1 MQLHYL
7 HLGLA
12 IIFEII
18 ATSALKAS
26 QGFTQ
31 WLPSVIAV
39 LGYIAA
45 FYFLALAL
53 RGIALGV
60 AYAIWSGVGIVLLAV
75 IGLLLYDQKLD
86 VPAVLGISLIMSGVI
101 VLQLFSRSVS
111 Q

>member
-1 MQLHYL
+1 MKLHYL

-26 QGFTQ
+26 EGFTQ
-31 WLPSVIAV
+31 WLPAV
-39 LGYIAA
+39 VAIFGYIAA

-86 VPAVLGISLIMSGVI
+86 VPALLGISLIMSGVI
-101 VLQLFSRSVS
+101 VLQLFSHSVS